1 MDAKRFRNITLCS
14 MIATS
19 LIINSTPA
27 AGQETPTLEQTTN
40 HTTDAALTEIEEP
53 QTLLP
58 PEPQPTPELPTPL
71 PSNNPET
78 LEITTPAQP
87 QETTPYLK
95 PTDTPQTTPETTTQP
110 THTEKPTTQPPYPEE
125 GQSVEAPI
133 LIHPHDPQ
141 NAATPGD
148 NDTDGL
154 PDEWETQGITL
165 NNGTKMPLQHWGADP
180 NKKDL
185 YLQINWMEPEWK
197 TLGCDNPDT
206 YTENCETAKTKTY
219 RPDTQTLDD
228 LVNLFSDHN
237 INLHIDAGETYTNI
251 PNYTTRYGGE
261 TLNYQRYYFN
271 EEEPSAITLIN
282 TSDLLL
288 DEREKVFHVCVI
300 GDQMY
305 PGDYAS
311 GKGMINGNAFFVA
324 NTSRMN
330 GQEDLRNTI
339 LHELGHNLGLRHSGP
354 HQYVTNLATQNRNAD
369 YKSVMNYQYQWDTFN
384 YSENPYTALDNKG
397 NAVKIPADWESLNF
411 TNFLKGKGD
420 VTLGANLNQEDKEL
434 SKTNQD
440 TQNLLID
447 KEKENNTAEI
457 SKIVTEKTP
466 NGENNVTLTL
476 KNLGLDLAKFTISI
490 ISGKDTITDQVTL
503 GNDETTGTKTFTYPV
518 GNSAEDINIEIR
530 NNSGFRTTHTIKAK
544 TPSSTP
550 PKPTPTTTSTQKP
563 SPTPQTQSPASKTTQ
578 PSNPSTPAPQEENP
592 SNKLAITIGVISAIS
607 GIALALFWFKSFFR

>member
-1 MDAKRFRNITLCS
+1 MVTA
-14 MIATS
+14 S
-19 LIINSTPA
+19 LITNTTPA
-27 AGQETPTLEQTTN
+27 AGQETPTPEQTTH
-40 HTTDAALTEIEEP
+40 HTTDTALAESEEL
-53 QTLLP
+53 QTPLTI
-58 PEPQPTPELPTPL
+58 EPQPTPETPAPL
-71 PSNNPET
+71 PSNNPEASTTTIAPQPQTPASAPKPTNTPQST
-78 LEITTPAQP
+78 LETVTQP
-87 QETTPYLK
+87 TLDEK
-95 PTDTPQTTPETTTQP
+95 TTTQP
-110 THTEKPTTQPPYPEE
+110 TTIENPTTQHPEE

-133 LIHPHDPQ
+133 LIHPNDPQ

-154 PDEWETQGITL
+154 PDEWETHGITL

-219 RPDTQTLDD
+219 RPDTQTLND

-237 INLHIDAGETYTNI
+237 INLRIDAGETYTNI

-271 EEEPSAITLIN
+271 EEEPSAVTLIN

-305 PGDYAS
+305 PGDYSS

-397 NAVKIPADWESLNF
+397 NALRIPADWESLDF
-411 TNFLKGKGD
+411 TNFLKGEGD

-434 SKTNQD
+434 SKTNRATQD
-440 TQNLLID
+440 LLID

-490 ISGKDTITDQVTL
+490 ISGQGVITDTVTL
-503 GNDETTGTKTFTYPV
+503 GNDETTDTKTFRYPV

-550 PKPTPTTTSTQKP
+550 PKPTPTTTSMQKP
-563 SPTPQTQSPASKTTQ
+563 SPTPQTQTPTPKPAQ
-578 PSNPSTPAPQEENP
+578 PSKPLAPAIKEEKSP
-592 SNKLAITIGVISAIS
+592 NKLAITVGVISAIS